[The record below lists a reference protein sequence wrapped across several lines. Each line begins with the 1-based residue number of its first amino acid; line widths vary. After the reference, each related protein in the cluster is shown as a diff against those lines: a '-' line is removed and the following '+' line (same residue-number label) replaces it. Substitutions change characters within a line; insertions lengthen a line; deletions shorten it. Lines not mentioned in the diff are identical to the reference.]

1 MATSFDRWEKD
12 PFFPAAEEVQ
22 ESADRME
29 STYRTWVHAKKDSS
43 TMWDAE
49 ELRRDL
55 HTTLGTTKWQLEEF
69 AKAVKSSYINS
80 STDGASERH
89 RQFIIAIEHHI
100 SRVEASLKEF
110 ANSSGDASLPWV
122 TLDEGERNE
131 LAAFL
136 SGPSSM
142 SGENSSMRSDRSD
155 KTVEE
160 AAPDDCSKEVSHSVE
175 CDYPDAKEEMSYGHR
190 RSVSAGAD
198 MSAWTIPIAVD
209 GVQQDS
215 FKAESQQPP
224 RKIPSLSV
232 IVSSIEAMPK
242 LKWPKNGVRKWKA
255 MDRYEESDSI
265 PLHSSHLTR
274 GINSCYEKS
283 KSCLEGCD
291 EYYDKPLYGWY
302 GALQRQLQRSQ
313 YQMQYGRPIQSVL
326 WIFILFCFIG
336 LIALCAL

>member
-142 SGENSSMRSDRSD
+142 SGEN
-155 KTVEE
+155 
-160 AAPDDCSKEVSHSVE
+160 
-175 CDYPDAKEEMSYGHR
+175 AKEEMSYGHR

-209 GVQQDS
+209 GIQQDS

-274 GINSCYEKS
+274 VKGINSCYEKS